1 MAGFGVLQSGE
12 GQRRSGLDDADIQEL
27 EQLTLAPCT
36 SSVFLRESQG
46 PSVSSGTLLPVRA
59 LRSKLLMLY
68 NGILV
73 L

>member
-36 SSVFLRESQG
+36 SSVFFARKSG
-46 PSVSSGTLLPVRA
+46 SVC
-59 LRSKLLMLY
+59 
-68 NGILV
+68 
-73 L
+73 